1 MTAVDFYSHHHKRF
15 SAVEYKVGSIDLAT
29 QLFRASYLD
38 AHNRT
43 YITGPYERDCV
54 NKKCDL
60 SAYLRRRRRDP
71 PNVVE
76 PDSELSRLRIF
87 NADGH
92 FAKEISNHVGPP
104 GRRAIHSPGPLL
116 WHL

>member
-1 MTAVDFYSHHHKRF
+1 MNQSLETQAV
-15 SAVEYKVGSIDLAT
+15 AT
-29 QLFRASYLD
+29 QVFRAAYLD

-54 NKKCDL
+54 NKMCDL

-76 PDSELSRLRIF
+76 PDSEPSRMRIF

-104 GRRAIHSPGPLL
+104 STFSGGTSTRCVIRRS
-116 WHL
+116 